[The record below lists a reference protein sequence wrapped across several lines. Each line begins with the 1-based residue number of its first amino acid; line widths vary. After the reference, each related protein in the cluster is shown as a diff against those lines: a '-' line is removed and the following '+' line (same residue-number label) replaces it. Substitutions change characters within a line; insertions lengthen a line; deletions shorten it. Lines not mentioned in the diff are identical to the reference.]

1 MILLSETV
9 IMLIFYMLA
18 LVIMIGCVCCM
29 WLQRSDMMRRQC
41 PAKIRVCRHCSEVR
55 AIHGMVTPT
64 DVPELNQHPMLEAD
78 NSLDTDTKKH
88 AWFDSHV

>member
-1 MILLSETV
+1 MIV
-9 IMLIFYMLA
+9 ILFQFIFYMLA

-29 WLQRSDMMRRQC
+29 WLQRSDMMRRPC

-64 DVPELNQHPMLEAD
+64 DVPELNQHPMLEPD

>member
-1 MILLSETV
+1 
-9 IMLIFYMLA
+9 MLA

-29 WLQRSDMMRRQC
+29 WLQRSDMMRRPC
-41 PAKIRVCRHCSEVR
+41 PAKIRVCRHCSEFR

-64 DVPELNQHPMLEAD
+64 AVPELNQHPVLEPD